1 MRLSAFDPATELEL
15 RIESDPDR
23 LATGRPVR
31 WLFAV
36 ANRGPRPRVLRF
48 ASAQRA
54 DVVLAAG
61 GAERYRWSRGRM
73 FVAVLVSQELAPGAE
88 WSFALAD
95 NALPLPAGSYSVRA
109 HLTSEPALP
118 PVGAEVVVHS
128 GSD

>member
-1 MRLSAFDPATELEL
+1 MRLRAFDPATELEL

-31 WLFAV
+31 WLFVV
-36 ANRGPRPRVLRF
+36 ANRSPRPRVLRF

-73 FVAVLVSQELAPGAE
+73 FAAVLVNQELAPGAE
-88 WSFALAD
+88 WTFALVD
-95 NALPLPAGSYSVRA
+95 DALSVPAGSYSVHAR
-109 HLTSEPALP
+109 LTSEPALP

-128 GSD
+128 END